1 MIVKELK
8 LQSSLRVLMV
18 AACPFPWPRG
28 TPTRIRRLAEALVQ
42 EGNTVDVITYHLGES
57 IDDLP
62 FQVHRI
68 AKIFYYNRVSAG
80 PSLTKLFVLNPML
93 VHCLLKVRKTRR
105 YDIIHAHHI
114 EGLMVALAARA
125 LGYNLPIVYDAH
137 TLVGSEILDYGLQIG
152 SGFKRLLG
160 EFLDY
165 SLARRADSVIAVTDF
180 IKDALEIHGGQSA
193 NLVYVIPNGVEDSF
207 IQLANKAKRDS
218 DASAFE
224 ESTEAARMAAPVFM
238 FAGNT
243 AAYQGIDLMLK
254 AFALV
259 LQRVP
264 GAQLKILTNE
274 SFTAYQ
280 RLVECLGISDKLFI
294 LNVDL
299 DELPR
304 MLAQAD
310 VLINPRTRCS
320 GIPQKL
326 LNYMGAGRPVV
337 SFAGSAKIVTNRVDG
352 LIVDNGDI
360 RGLADAMFELV
371 VNWDLGKALSEA
383 ALKKIL
389 ACYTWR
395 SAAKQIQAVFWDTLA
410 KYAEK

>member
-1 MIVKELK
+1 MTVTEPK

-28 TPTRIRRLAEALVQ
+28 TPIRIRRLAEELVQ
-42 EGNTVDVITYHLGES
+42 EGNTVDVVTYHLGKS
-57 IDDLP
+57 IDELP

-68 AKIFYYNRVSAG
+68 AKIFYYNRVSVG

-93 VHCLLKVRKTRR
+93 VHCLLKISKTGR

-114 EGLMVALAARA
+114 EGLMIALAARA
-125 LGYNLPIVYDAH
+125 LNLNLPIVYDAH
-137 TLVGSEILDYGLQIG
+137 TLVGSEIIDYGLQIG
-152 SGFKRLLG
+152 SGFKRLAG
-160 EFLDY
+160 DFLDY

-180 IKDALEIHGGQSA
+180 IKNAFEIRGGQSA
-193 NLVYVIPNGVEDSF
+193 NQVYVIPNGIEESF
-207 IQLANKAKRDS
+207 IQLANKARRDS
-218 DASAFE
+218 AASEFE
-224 ESTEAARMAAPVFM
+224 ESTAAARMAAPVFL

-264 GAQLKILTNE
+264 GARLRILTNE

-280 RLVECLGISDKLFI
+280 RLVERLGISDKLSI
-294 LNVDL
+294 MNVDM

-304 MLAQAD
+304 MLVQAD
-310 VLINPRTRCS
+310 VLINPRTRCA

-352 LIVDNGDI
+352 LIVENGDI
-360 RGLADAMFELV
+360 QGLADAMFELV
-371 VNWDLGKALSEA
+371 ANWELGKALSEA

-389 ACYTWR
+389 ARYTWS
-395 SAAKQIQAVFWDTLA
+395 SAAKQTQAVFWDTLA